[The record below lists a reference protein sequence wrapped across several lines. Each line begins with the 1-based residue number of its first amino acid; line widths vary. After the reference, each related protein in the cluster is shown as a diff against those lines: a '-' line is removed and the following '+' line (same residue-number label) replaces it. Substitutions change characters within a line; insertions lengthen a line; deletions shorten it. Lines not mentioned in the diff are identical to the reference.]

1 MNANLT
7 PPLPPEELR
16 QVVAVFRRHPAIAAV
31 KLFGSR
37 AKGTHRPYSDVD
49 LAVFGPLGPLEGE
62 AIALDLEDLLLPY
75 KFDVVPMAHLEHAA
89 LREHIERVGITIF
102 ESR

>member
-1 MNANLT
+1 MNAERH
-7 PPLPPEELR
+7 PALPAEELL
-16 QVVAVFRRHPAIAAV
+16 QIVEVFRRHPAITGV

-49 LAVFGPLGPLEGE
+49 LAVFGPLGPLDGE
-62 AIALDLEDLLLPY
+62 AVALDLEDLLLPY
-75 KFDVVPMAHLEHAA
+75 KFDVVPMAHLEHTA

-102 ESR
+102 EAR

>member
-1 MNANLT
+1 
-7 PPLPPEELR
+7 
-16 QVVAVFRRHPAIAAV
+16 
-31 KLFGSR
+31 
-37 AKGTHRPYSDVD
+37 
-49 LAVFGPLGPLEGE
+49 LGPLDGE

-102 ESR
+102 ENL

>member
-16 QVVAVFRRHPAIAAV
+16 QVLEVFRRYPAITIV

-75 KFDVVPMAHLEHAA
+75 KFDVVPMAQLEHAA

-102 ESR
+102 EPL